1 MKKIIIMAITAIAL
15 CAGSAV
21 AKDIQKVVLT
31 TNPEM
36 HCQNCEA
43 KIKDHLKSEKGV
55 KKIETSV
62 KDQTV
67 TITYDADKTS
77 ENAIMDAFS
86 KIKYEVKK
94 VDPSAP
100 EAPAKCGRCSGN
112 GCSSNGSCH

>member
-1 MKKIIIMAITAIAL
+1 MKRIIIMAIAALAI
-15 CAGSAV
+15 CAGSAA

-43 KIKDHLKSEKGV
+43 KIKNHLKFEKGI
-55 KKIETSV
+55 KKIDTSV
-62 KDQTV
+62 ENQTV

-77 ENAIMDAFS
+77 EQAIIDSFS

-94 VDPSAP
+94 VDAD
-100 EAPAKCGRCSGN
+100 AKPAKCTG
-112 GCSSNGSCH
+112 GSCCGSSCK